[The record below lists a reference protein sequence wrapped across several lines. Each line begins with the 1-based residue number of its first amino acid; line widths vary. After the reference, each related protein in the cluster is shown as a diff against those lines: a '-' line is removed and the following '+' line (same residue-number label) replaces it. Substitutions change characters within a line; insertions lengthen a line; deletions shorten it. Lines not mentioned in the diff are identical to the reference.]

1 MSAVHLVTL
10 RPGHFHAA
18 LIQKEMLPG
27 IDRCVHVYSPLDAD
41 LLAHLGRIA
50 GFNARPETPTAWEM
64 EVHTGRDWLYRF
76 RRERRGNVAV
86 LAGRN
91 RTKIDLM
98 TAAVEAG
105 LHVLADKPWI
115 IEPEQLPKL
124 EALLVAA
131 ERAGLLVYDIMTER
145 FEITS
150 ILQRELVNDP
160 DIFGEIIPGTRDEPA
175 VTMES
180 VHYLKKLVAGAPSR
194 RPAWFFDTA
203 EQGEALADVGT
214 HLVDLV
220 MWVLFTPK
228 PIDYRRDVQLISA
241 RRWPTR
247 LKREHFEQITGLP
260 DFPAELRDVLN
271 DEALDYYCN
280 TQVTYA
286 VRGVHVKL
294 DVLWDYE
301 APPGGGD
308 THNAVF
314 RGSRSRVEVRQASGG
329 KPELYVVP
337 EAGANVGPALQNRV
351 RAWQSAYT
359 GVGLERAADAFHIS
373 IPDAL
378 RTGHE
383 AHFAEVLGQFLRYLE
398 SPGALPAWERPHL
411 LAKYFVTTHGVALS
425 RAGGG
430 IVGMAHPPRIEP
442 GTMD

>member
-1 MSAVHLVTL
+1 MPAVHLITL

-50 GFNARPETPTAWEM
+50 VFNARAEAPTRWEL

-76 RRERRGNVAV
+76 RREKRGNVAV

-91 RTKIDLM
+91 RTKIDLIS
-98 TAAVEAG
+98 AAVEAG
-105 LHVLADKPWI
+105 MHVLADKPWI

-124 EALLVAA
+124 EGLLVEA

-150 ILQRELVNDP
+150 ILQKELVNDAAV
-160 DIFGEIIPGTRDEPA
+160 FGEIIPGTPAEPA

-180 VHYLKKLVAGAPSR
+180 VHYLKKLVAGAPLR
-194 RPAWFFDTA
+194 RPVWFFDIA

-220 MWVLFTPK
+220 MWMLFISE
-228 PIDYRRDVQLISA
+228 PIDYQRDVQLLSA

-247 LKREHFEQITGLP
+247 LNREQYAQITGLT
-260 DFPAELRDVLN
+260 DFPGELSPVIRADAV
-271 DEALDYYCN
+271 DYYCN

-286 VRGVHVKL
+286 LRGVHVKL

-301 APPGGGD
+301 APSGGGD
-308 THNAVF
+308 THNAMF
-314 RGSRSRVEVRQASGG
+314 RGSRSHIEVRQSGGG

-337 EAGANVGPALQNRV
+337 QAGTDVGRALENRL
-351 RAWQSAYT
+351 RAWQFAY
-359 GVGLERAADAFHIS
+359 GGIGLERGADGFHIS

-383 AHFAEVLGQFLRYLE
+383 AHFAEVLGQFLKYLE
-398 SPGALPAWERPHL
+398 VPSALPASERPQL
-411 LAKYFVTTHGVALS
+411 LAKYFISTHGVALARDS
-425 RAGGG
+425 
-430 IVGMAHPPRIEP
+430 
-442 GTMD
+442 

>member
-1 MSAVHLVTL
+1 MPAVHLVTL

-50 GFNARPETPTAWEM
+50 AFNARAEAPTRWEL
-64 EVHTGRDWLYRF
+64 EVHMGRDWLYRF
-76 RRERRGNVAV
+76 RREKRGNVAI

-105 LHVLADKPWI
+105 MHVLADKPWI

-124 EALLVAA
+124 EELLIAA
-131 ERAGLLVYDIMTER
+131 ERAGVLVYDIMTER

-150 ILQRELVNDP
+150 ILQKELVNDA
-160 DIFGEIIPGTRDEPA
+160 DVFGEIIPGTPAEPA

-180 VHYLKKLVAGAPSR
+180 VHYLKKLVAGAPLR
-194 RPAWFFDTA
+194 RPAWFFDIV
-203 EQGEALADVGT
+203 EQGEALPDVGT

-220 MWVLFTPK
+220 MWMFFTRE
-228 PIDYRRDVQLISA
+228 PIDYQRDVQLLSA

-247 LKREHFEQITGLP
+247 LSREQFAQITGLT
-260 DFPAELRDVLN
+260 DFPGELSSVIRGDV
-271 DEALDYYCN
+271 LDYYCN

-286 VRGVHVKL
+286 PRGVHVKL

-314 RGSRSRVEVRQASGG
+314 RGSRSRVEVRQAGGG
-329 KPELYVVP
+329 KPELHIVP
-337 EAGANVGPALQNRV
+337 EAHADVDRALENRA
-351 RAWQSAYT
+351 RAWQSAHP
-359 GVGLERAADAFHIS
+359 GVGLERVGDAFHIS

-378 RTGHE
+378 RSSHE
-383 AHFAEVLGQFLRYLE
+383 AHFAEVLGQFLHYLE
-398 SPGALPAWERPHL
+398 TPAALPAWERPQL
-411 LAKYFVTTHGVALS
+411 LAKYFITTHGVA
-425 RAGGG
+425 RA
-430 IVGMAHPPRIEP
+430 RES
-442 GTMD
+442 